1 MFRNHF
7 KVIKILALKKNILF
21 LVFLSSLALNSYTQ
35 VFNTGSLL
43 KPGTFSL
50 GLNPVVTDEKLENDI
65 RFNIYGSYGLSQR
78 VDVSVRYQLMEHK
91 DYFGAD
97 FEFALHK
104 GRKVDVSLVAGA
116 HVRYDIGLDGT
127 VCVSFPLNYFLTLFT
142 GLDADLELGDD
153 ETEHFIW
160 IPLGAEVKW
169 TRKISAIL
177 EVDIP
182 MSNFAWNIFGGGLVF
197 YF

>member
-1 MFRNHF
+1 MLQKR
-7 KVIKILALKKNILF
+7 ILF
-21 LVFLSSLALNSYTQ
+21 LAILLAFALNSLAQ
-35 VFNTGSLL
+35 VFNTANLL
-43 KPGTFSL
+43 KPGTFSV
-50 GLNPVVTDEKLENDI
+50 GINPVVTDEGIENDI
-65 RFNIYGSYGLSQR
+65 RLNVYGSYGLNQQ
-78 VDVSVRYQLMEHK
+78 VDVSIRYRIMEHK

-97 FEFALHK
+97 FEFALHR
-104 GRKVDVSLVAGA
+104 GRKMDVSLVTGA

-127 VCVSFPLNYFLTLFT
+127 VCVSFPLNYYFTLFT
-142 GLDADLELGDD
+142 GLDVDLELGN
-153 ETEHFIW
+153 EKTEHFIW
-160 IPLGAEVKW
+160 IPLGAELKW